1 MYHRRVLYFPPAAV
15 EGLVTMSSTS
25 TVMKPIDTTE
35 AKVAEG
41 TERIIISIHV
51 NVHVMIANMV
61 TSAIGGSPLASR
73 AEEYIEG
80 VGASKERSKGGMWIP
95 MEGVVIC
102 SPLSTR

>member
-1 MYHRRVLYFPPAAV
+1 MYHWRVLYFLPATMKR
-15 EGLVTMSSTS
+15 LITMSSTS
-25 TVMKPIDTTE
+25 TVMKTIDTIE
-35 AKVAEG
+35 AKVAKG

-73 AEEYIEG
+73 AKEYIEG
-80 VGASKERSKGGMWIP
+80 VGASKERSKRGMWIP

>member
-1 MYHRRVLYFPPAAV
+1 MYHRRVLHFSTATMK
-15 EGLVTMSSTS
+15 LLITMSSTS
-25 TVMKPIDTTE
+25 TMMKTVNTIE

-51 NVHVMIANMV
+51 NVHVMVTMV
-61 TSAIGGSPLASR
+61 CKAISRSSLASR
-73 AEEYIEG
+73 AKEYIEG

-95 MEGVVIC
+95 MESVVIC